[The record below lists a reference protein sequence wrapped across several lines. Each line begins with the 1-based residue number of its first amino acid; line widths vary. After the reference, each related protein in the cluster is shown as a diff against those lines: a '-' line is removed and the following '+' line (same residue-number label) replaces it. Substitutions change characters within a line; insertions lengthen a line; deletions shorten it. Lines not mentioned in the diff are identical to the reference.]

1 MSIAAAINKKELT
14 KSVSLQFVN
23 QSFQVA
29 LVNAPGTVYNPGA
42 TVTATFLA
50 NEIAEGTGGY
60 TRQVISYLPADLQ
73 TYADE
78 GVPLAR
84 KAATFTHNGGATTYQ
99 FTHVALLRVAVGTGS
114 ISGTTMT
121 ITAQSSGLFEA
132 GYALRGTGITSGTS
146 VSTILTGTGG
156 VGTFTVSSSQNVAS
170 TTITGAEIVSVAPLS
185 SQALMSDGNQAVFYF
200 DLKQF
205 GYYQV

>member
-14 KSVSLQFVN
+14 KSVSLQFAN
-23 QSFQVA
+23 QDFQVA
-29 LVNAPGTVYNPGA
+29 LVNAPGTVYNPGS
-42 TVTATFLA
+42 TVTSTFLA
-50 NEIAEGTGGY
+50 NEISAGTGGY
-60 TRQVISYLPADLQ
+60 ARQSISYTLGDVQ
-73 TYADE
+73 VYADE

-99 FTHVALLRVAVGTGS
+99 FTHVALLRIAIGTGS
-114 ISGTTMT
+114 IAGATLT
-121 ITAQSSGLFEA
+121 ISEQSSGLFEV
-132 GYALRGTGITSGTS
+132 GYC
-146 VSTILTGTGG
+146 LTGTG
-156 VGTFTVSSSQNVAS
+156 VAAGTAIDSIITGTGGAGTYSISTSQTVAS